1 MKTNL
6 KLILLNLLTLTIALN
21 ATTISGTAY
30 ATLEKDSKKEALSDL
45 SNKISVN
52 VKSDFTTITKSLG
65 QTYEKANEK
74 LVQLSSNLPILGA
87 DFQNIVSD
95 TLIKTTA
102 TISSE
107 ISLEVYITELKRLKK
122 NISHSMLEFE
132 NSKNDDIKYRILNQV
147 LNDIENFNKHKIVAL
162 VLKGENLPTLD
173 ITKSEINSK
182 LLNYIQ
188 KAPSI
193 KIASEILSKDIALKD
208 IYISAIKPNGS
219 NEVTQFAKI
228 VKDNLATKLNTAK
241 YSSDAKYFLSGVYE
255 ILKDSI
261 FVTLTLSDEN
271 NTILKTSTVSL
282 DPKAYQNTKYK
293 PTTKTFDNALNSEFV
308 QSGNLA
314 VQIGFKGYDR
324 INGID
329 LNSGDLVDIV
339 VKTNKPMCYF
349 LIGHTLKKSDSFSY
363 LLPIGSDNTLFTN
376 SITGEDVNRYITIVD
391 QVHVEAPFGSENL
404 QIFSS
409 TFDKDGKCP
418 LVVPN
423 CKENNDGYCVI
434 DGTSHKVVTK
444 TRALNISK
452 KKVKIEKA
460 ESSISWTSFEK

>member
-1 MKTNL
+1 M
-6 KLILLNLLTLTIALN
+6 
-21 ATTISGTAY
+21 
-30 ATLEKDSKKEALSDL
+30 SDL
-45 SNKISVN
+45 SNKISVD
-52 VKSDFTTITKSLG
+52 VKSDFQSITKSLG
-65 QTYEKANEK
+65 KAYEKSNEK

-87 DFQNIVSD
+87 DFQNLVGER
-95 TLIKTTA
+95 LVKTTA

-132 NSKNDDIKYRILNQV
+132 NSKNDAIKYRILNQL

-162 VLKGENLPTLD
+162 ILKGENLPTLD
-173 ITKSEINSK
+173 ITKSEIESK

-193 KIASEILSKDIALKD
+193 KIASEVLSKDITVKD

-228 VKDNLATKLNTAK
+228 LKDNLATQLSTTK

-261 FVTLTLSDEN
+261 FVTLRLSDEN
-271 NTILKTSTVSL
+271 NTLLKTFTVSL
-282 DPKAYQNTKYK
+282 DPKAYQNTRYK

-308 QSGNLA
+308 KSGSLN

-324 INGID
+324 ANGID
-329 LNSGDLVDIV
+329 LTSGDTVDIV

-349 LIGHTLKKSDSFSY
+349 LIGHTLKKSDTFSY
-363 LLPIGSDNTLFTN
+363 LLPIGSDNTPFTN
-376 SITGEDVNRYITIVD
+376 AITGEDVNRNITVIDEVPIS
-391 QVHVEAPFGSENL
+391 EPFGSENL

-409 TFDKDGKCP
+409 TFDKNGNCP
-418 LVVPN
+418 LVVPK
-423 CKENNDGYCVI
+423 CTENEEGYCVV
-434 DGTSHKVVTK
+434 GNEPSKVITK
-444 TRALNISK
+444 TRGLNIK
-452 KKVKIEKA
+452 KKKFKVEQSEA
-460 ESSISWTSFEK
+460 SISFTSFEKQ